1 MTVADS
7 EFEKWKDTTDYLSME
22 SAYAAGFNRA
32 LELLTVRFMNRK
44 SNYGNQ
50 IETNREEQHVQIYGG
65 EQRPIC
71 VEAVRMDTP
80 D

>member
-22 SAYAAGFNRA
+22 SAYVAGFNRA
-32 LELLTVRFMNRK
+32 LELLTTRFINRK

-50 IETNREEQHVQIYGG
+50 IKTNREEQQVQIHSG
-65 EQRPIC
+65 EQCASC

>member
-1 MTVADS
+1 MTIADS

-32 LELLTVRFMNRK
+32 LELLTARFINRK

-50 IETNREEQHVQIYGG
+50 IKTNREEQQVQIHSG
-65 EQRPIC
+65 EQCASC
-71 VEAVRMDTP
+71 VEAVRMDAP
-80 D
+80 N

>member
-7 EFEKWKDTTDYLSME
+7 EFEKWKDTADYLSME
-22 SAYAAGFNRA
+22 SAYVAGFNRA
-32 LELLTVRFMNRK
+32 LELLTTRFTNRR
-44 SNYGNQ
+44 SHYGNQ
-50 IETNREEQHVQIYGG
+50 IETNREEQHIQIHGG

>member
-22 SAYAAGFNRA
+22 SAYVAGFNRA
-32 LELLTVRFMNRK
+32 LELLTTRFINRK

-50 IETNREEQHVQIYGG
+50 IKTNREEQHVQIHSG
-65 EQRPIC
+65 EQCTSC
-71 VEAVRMDTP
+71 VEAVRLDTA

>member
-1 MTVADS
+1 MTIADS

-32 LELLTVRFMNRK
+32 LELLTTRFINRK

-50 IETNREEQHVQIYGG
+50 IETNREEQQVQIHSG
-65 EQRPIC
+65 EQCASC
-71 VEAVRMDTP
+71 VEAVRMDAP
-80 D
+80 N

>member
-1 MTVADS
+1 VTIADS

-32 LELLTVRFMNRK
+32 LELLTTRFMNRR

-50 IETNREEQHVQIYGG
+50 IETNREEQHIQIHGG
-65 EQRPIC
+65 KQRTSC
-71 VEAVRMDTP
+71 VEATRMDTP

>member
-22 SAYAAGFNRA
+22 SAYVAGFNRA
-32 LELLTVRFMNRK
+32 LELLTTRFINRK

-50 IETNREEQHVQIYGG
+50 IKTNREEQHVQIHSG
-65 EQRPIC
+65 EQRPSC